1 MARRF
6 PEIVAY
12 GSAFRFALEAEGAA
26 ADIAAAADAQ
36 APDGAWRAKL
46 EQLTAGHRDRVERLT
61 VIRQQVNEM
70 ILEPIHTLDGTTY
83 LGALDADPAATWP
96 AVVEQLIAA
105 ERDAARFHHD
115 FVTQCDAVLAA
126 SARAFTKAAVQDRAA
141 ADELQEMLEG

>member
-26 ADIAAAADAQ
+26 ADLAAAAEAQ

-46 EQLTAGHRDRVERLT
+46 EELVARHRERVEKLTAV
-61 VIRQQVNEM
+61 RQEVNEM
-70 ILEPIHTLDGTTY
+70 ILEPIHSLDGAAY
-83 LGALDADPAATWP
+83 LGALDQDPADTWP

-105 ERDAARFHHD
+105 ERDAARFHDD
-115 FVTQCDAVLAA
+115 FVTQCDDVLAA
-126 SARAFTKAAVQDRAA
+126 SARAFKKAARQDRAA
-141 ADELQEMLEG
+141 ADELQEMLDR